1 MPFTSSFLFKGLTDS
16 QLQRVVTIA
25 KEIQLPKGQWLF
37 QEGQAA
43 DRIYVLN
50 KGSVEFLTK
59 IDGEYELP
67 IKIIRSKGECMGTTA
82 LITPHIYTL
91 SSRSTEDATL
101 FEIKCND
108 LQKILEEDK
117 VIGYTVIRNL
127 AQQIL
132 GRLKESRQELKI
144 HFRTLIRSMRS

>member
-1 MPFTSSFLFKGLTDS
+1 MPFKSSFLFKGLTDS

-43 DRIYVLN
+43 DKIYILSE
-50 KGSVEFLTK
+50 GSVEFLTK
-59 IDGEYELP
+59 INGEYELP
-67 IKIIRSKGECMGTTA
+67 IKIVRSKGECMGTTA
-82 LITPHIYTL
+82 LITPHIYSL

-101 FEIKCND
+101 FEIKCNN
-108 LQKILEEDK
+108 LQNILEEDSA
-117 VIGYTVIRNL
+117 IGYTIIRNL
-127 AQQIL
+127 AQHLL
-132 GRLKESRQELKI
+132 GRLKETRQELKI